1 MNKVEAALV
10 RLGYEY
16 EEVIANDGNPKSEI
30 YLVRNFIVD
39 SEVHEV
45 LKIIGNASEDDWT
58 THYMGGVKALAER
71 KYQRTDIDN
80 LVKEGLIE
88 ITTHWIDKNLGLPNY
103 ISEPITERV
112 QDIFD
117 FDPSIKLPGIG
128 TIQRQYE
135 GAPLIEHVDN
145 HSDPSIEYAVII
157 YINDDYSDGELVFP
171 EMGIE
176 IKPAAKSLLIFPAG
190 ERYLH
195 GVKPPGKGPLRY
207 VLPSFVRKMS

>member
-1 MNKVEAALV
+1 MNKLESSLV
-10 RLGYEY
+10 KLGYEY
-16 EEVIANDGNPKSEI
+16 EEAISNDGNPRSEI
-30 YLVRNFIVD
+30 YVIRNFISE

-45 LKIIGNASEDDWT
+45 LKVIGAASEDDWE
-58 THYMGGVKALAER
+58 THYMRGVEALAER

-88 ITTHWIDKNLGLPNY
+88 ITTHWIDKNLGLPYY
-103 ISEPITERV
+103 ISEPLSERI

-117 FDPSIKLPGIG
+117 FDPSIKFPGIG

-157 YINDDYSDGELVFP
+157 YINDDYADGELVFP

-176 IKPAAKSLLIFPAG
+176 LKPAAKSAVIFPSG

-195 GVKPPGKGPLRY
+195 GVKPPGNGPLRY
-207 VLPSFVRKMS
+207 VLPSFVRRLS